1 MKKLVLLL
9 TILVMLPNWSWADD
23 ANKNHKGGEQG
34 PPGPPGQTGPPGQ
47 SIIGPTGPS
56 GQDGASDRL
65 NAYLGAGI
73 RLYDAKRWQAVTYLN
88 QDVHHGGTVVGAQ
101 AIWKLGSSYE
111 DRRIDELEREL
122 KDLRSSMQGEE
133 TVKAVI
139 RGSK

>member
-1 MKKLVLLL
+1 MKRLICLLL
-9 TILVMLPNWSWADD
+9 LLSVGAQADD
-23 ANKNHKGGEQG
+23 EHKNHKGGEKG
-34 PPGPPGQTGPPGQ
+34 NKGDPGQ
-47 SIIGPTGPS
+47 SIVGPIGPS
-56 GQDGASDRL
+56 GQDGSSDRL

-73 RLYDAKRWQAVTYLN
+73 RLYDAQRWQAMTYLN
-88 QDVHHGGTVVGAQ
+88 QDVHHGGTVVGLQ
-101 AIWKLGSSYE
+101 GIWKLGDSWE